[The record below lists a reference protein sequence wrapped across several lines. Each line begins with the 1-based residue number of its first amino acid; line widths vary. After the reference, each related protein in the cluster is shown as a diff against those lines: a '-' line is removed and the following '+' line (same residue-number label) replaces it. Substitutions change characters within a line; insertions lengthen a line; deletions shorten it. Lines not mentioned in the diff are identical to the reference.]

1 LAWNQHKPTFCFL
14 PTAAVLGAT
23 VKQLRRMQEPR
34 ESQQIVKLVVGEAF
48 QGKWL
53 VKNVRLVSH
62 RWEDS
67 ATPDETGAQLAA
79 IKAHLLDHQMYL
91 LYSRTR
97 CTSGWSSTM
106 LEARRRVQGE
116 EHPHTLG
123 SMSGLASALSCAGR
137 HAEAVEMHRTT
148 LEARRRVQ
156 GEEHPD
162 TQRSKHDLARAL
174 NRLVQHAEAAEMHLT
189 AVYNY

>member
-1 LAWNQHKPTFCFL
+1 
-14 PTAAVLGAT
+14 
-23 VKQLRRMQEPR
+23 MQEPR

-91 LYSRTR
+91 LYRGGASRYAGLDVQPGHR
-97 CTSGWSSTM
+97 AGERGS
-106 LEARRRVQGE
+106 AR
-116 EHPHTLG
+116 
-123 SMSGLASALSCAGR
+123 
-137 HAEAVEMHRTT
+137 
-148 LEARRRVQ
+148 
-156 GEEHPD
+156 
-162 TQRSKHDLARAL
+162 
-174 NRLVQHAEAAEMHLT
+174 
-189 AVYNY
+189 